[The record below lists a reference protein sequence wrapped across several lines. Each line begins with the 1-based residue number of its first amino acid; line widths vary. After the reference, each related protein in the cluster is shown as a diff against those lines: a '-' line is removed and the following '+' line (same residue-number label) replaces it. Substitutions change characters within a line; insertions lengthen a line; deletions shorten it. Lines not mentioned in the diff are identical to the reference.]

1 MFTDKLDPRIFM
13 DVTKY
18 LRRETD
24 YVVWYSVFKILRDTI
39 KLFAYNGGNEL
50 LKVKIMI
57 LYVQNHKNVFQPI
70 ENYNYNLY
78 YKYIYYKT
86 N

>member
-24 YVVWYSVFKILRDTI
+24 YVVWYSMFKMLRDAT
-39 KLFAYNGGNEL
+39 KLFAYNGGGEL

-57 LYVQNHKNVFQPI
+57 LYVKNLCAKSQKCVSDDI
-70 ENYNYNLY
+70 R
-78 YKYIYYKT
+78 
-86 N
+86 